1 MVKKENTM
9 SRFFFL
15 QAPAL
20 FKDPGPH
27 GLDEIPIHASFT
39 GQPIDNTRFPLGA
52 RNIGFEP
59 GGFLGQF
66 QADGQQVVDMVVHV
80 VDLLAENR
88 EHNIAGWR
96 DERMRMEAS
105 KGKEESQKK
114 GAVHIA

>member
-1 MVKKENTM
+1 
-9 SRFFFL
+9 
-15 QAPAL
+15 
-20 FKDPGPH
+20 
-27 GLDEIPIHASFT
+27 
-39 GQPIDNTRFPLGA
+39 
-52 RNIGFEP
+52 
-59 GGFLGQF
+59 
-66 QADGQQVVDMVVHV
+66 MVVHV